1 MACDLKGNWWAIQ
14 LMTMS
19 DADSSPH
26 CWTITLHIRLDVPIC
41 CFVKQSQMSIR
52 FSCGKQTVMYLIV
65 QQDFVLNCPSIS
77 FQITSHTNLSS
88 VWRKQIL
95 IIMLAL
101 KTRMAIYYFVLSTRH
116 HIAQISIRESFSFL
130 VYPSL

>member
-1 MACDLKGNWWAIQ
+1 VRFWTTQLWLLKLQ

-19 DADSSPH
+19 DVDSSPH

-41 CFVKQSQMSIR
+41 CFVAQSQMSIR

-101 KTRMAIYYFVLSTRH
+101 KTRMAIYWTRQKLNRLSYVSYVTQQIVLT
-116 HIAQISIRESFSFL
+116 I
-130 VYPSL
+130 V

>member
-1 MACDLKGNWWAIQ
+1 VRFWTTQLWLLKLQ

-19 DADSSPH
+19 DVDSSPH

-41 CFVKQSQMSIR
+41 CFVTQSQMSIR

-101 KTRMAIYYFVLSTRH
+101 KTRMAIYWTRQKLNRLSYVSYVTQQIVLT
-116 HIAQISIRESFSFL
+116 I
-130 VYPSL
+130 V

>member
-1 MACDLKGNWWAIQ
+1 VKFWTTQLWLLKLQ

-101 KTRMAIYYFVLSTRH
+101 KTRMAIYWTRQKLNRLSYVSYVTQQIVLT
-116 HIAQISIRESFSFL
+116 I
-130 VYPSL
+130 V

>member
-1 MACDLKGNWWAIQ
+1 MRFWTTQLWLLKLQ

-19 DADSSPH
+19 DVDSSPH

-41 CFVKQSQMSIR
+41 CFVAQSQMSIR

-101 KTRMAIYYFVLSTRH
+101 KTRMAIYWTRQKLNRLSYVSYVTQQIVLT
-116 HIAQISIRESFSFL
+116 I
-130 VYPSL
+130 V

>member
-1 MACDLKGNWWAIQ
+1 MRFWTTQLWLLKLQ

-19 DADSSPH
+19 DVDSSPH
-26 CWTITLHIRLDVPIC
+26 CWTITLQIRLDVPIC
-41 CFVKQSQMSIR
+41 CFVTQSQMSIR

-101 KTRMAIYYFVLSTRH
+101 KTRMTIYWTRQKLNRLSYVSYVTQQIVLT
-116 HIAQISIRESFSFL
+116 I
-130 VYPSL
+130 V